1 MEKRKALPE
10 YCTSAY
16 MSHQILL
23 KSITSGNIV
32 HENAHE
38 ATVPKACV
46 QGWGDGRGDKGK
58 EGKEEREGK
67 RKREKER
74 EREREWEREKKGGKR

>member
-1 MEKRKALPE
+1 M
-10 YCTSAY
+10 
-16 MSHQILL
+16 
-23 KSITSGNIV
+23 

-58 EGKEEREGK
+58 EGIGRESGRERERG
-67 RKREKER
+67 REREKEM
-74 EREREWEREKKGGKR
+74 EREREWEREKKGEKR